1 MESIDSAS
9 EVQEQQISLLDPTK
23 RYPAVNPDLLG
34 NRLETKPQLQMQE
47 TQLQQPT
54 KELQDQILERLRL
67 WYKAA
72 QQLGKDER
80 YLKRIA
86 DLAGGVAAGDEL
98 PKKAQVAM
106 EQDLA
111 LYRAISGDTLPEN
124 APHPIP
130 QQPAVTLDNL
140 RSWYAAARELG
151 KDAAYLERITEIAQA
166 FKQGKPLSDK
176 ALAAMQQSLQAYQE
190 AIAGGQPT

>member
-9 EVQEQQISLLDPTK
+9 EAQEQQISLLDPTK

-34 NRLETKPQLQMQE
+34 NKQAKKPRPQE
-47 TQLQQPT
+47 TALQPSIQA
-54 KELQDQILERLRL
+54 LQNSVLGKLRS
-67 WYKAA
+67 WYRAA
-72 QQLGKDER
+72 QLLGKDER
-80 YLKRIA
+80 YLNRISEIA
-86 DLAGGVAAGDEL
+86 KKVAAGQHL
-98 PKKAQVAM
+98 PDKAQAAM

-111 LYRAISGDTLPEN
+111 LYQAISGDTLPEN

-151 KDAAYLERITEIAQA
+151 KDAAYLERITVIAQEY
-166 FKQGKPLSDK
+166 KQGQPLSEK
-176 ALAAMQQSLQAYQE
+176 ALAAMRQDIQAYQ
-190 AIAGGQPT
+190 ALTGGQ